1 MDYKK
6 ILNYNF
12 SLKENFN
19 STAKWPLLIAI
30 ITSAICLILTYFI
43 LNIYGNYDI
52 HAAGNAKYDSL
63 VQERQHLKNDMKLLL
78 KDNQTYLSNLE
89 NSPKS
94 KSELASSLTNLL
106 SENRLKLIKLNTNDS
121 TPNSKD
127 ETLVIEAEGSYE
139 QILHFTQAVN
149 AKVASSEVEVLKI
162 TKLKDKGLLHLT
174 LALKFNNPP
183 HLNASSINLN
193 HQAFKEA
200 TRGGIF
206 EGWHMIKA
214 GFVQVDPANQPNVN
228 DPITKKD
235 PFQAPET
242 PPVDTKNGTDKKA
255 ENTNRSGFFLSGIM
269 YSKKT
274 SLCVITIPSGES
286 KVFTTGDLVNQKLRI
301 QEIGRDHIVLSSNI
315 QGVGHIRSKKHRP
328 RQIEPKQENTFQIN
342 PDRQITFHLGEE
354 ILL

>member
-6 ILNYNF
+6 LLNYNF

-19 STAKWPLLIAI
+19 SSAKWPLLIAI
-30 ITSAICLILTYFI
+30 ITSAICLVLTYFI

-52 HAAGNAKYDSL
+52 HATGNAKYDAL
-63 VQERQHLKNDMKLLL
+63 VQERQHLKSDLKLVL
-78 KDNQTYLSNLE
+78 KDNHTYLSDLE
-89 NSPKS
+89 SSPKS

-106 SENRLKLIKLNTNDS
+106 SESKLKLIKLNTNDS
-121 TPNSKD
+121 APNTKD
-127 ETLVIEAEGSYE
+127 ATLVIEAEGTYE
-139 QILHFTQAVN
+139 QVKHFTQAVN

-162 TKLKDKGLLHLT
+162 SKLKDKGLLHLT

-183 HLNASSINLN
+183 HLKASSIDLN
-193 HQAFKEA
+193 YQAFNEA
-200 TRGGIF
+200 PHGGMF

-228 DPITKKD
+228 DAITKKD
-235 PFQAPET
+235 PFQAPEI
-242 PPVDTKNGTDKKA
+242 PSADTKNGADKKS
-255 ENTNRSGFFLSGIM
+255 ENNKGSGFFLSGIM
-269 YSKKT
+269 YSKKM

-286 KVFTTGDLVNQKLRI
+286 KVFTAGDMVNPRLRI
-301 QEIGRDHIVLSSNI
+301 QAIDRDHIVLSSKV
-315 QGVGHIRSKKHRP
+315 QGVSHTRSKKHRA
-328 RQIEPKQENTFQIN
+328 RQIEPKQENTFHIN